1 MVMGLL
7 ERLKSE
13 GPKRIL
19 ALDGGGLRGCVAV
32 GFLERIE
39 ALLRERHG
47 RTDLVLRD
55 YFDLIGGTSTGSLI
69 AGILATGRSAAELKE
84 IYLKKATPAFS
95 KKKWTFWKDRYDD
108 TPLSELL
115 VELFGDTILGDEQAI
130 DTGLCIVA
138 KRADTAS
145 TWPLINHPEARY
157 YKKNRGIMLRD
168 AIRASGAA
176 PTFFSPK
183 LLSVGGGEIGAFV
196 DGGVSMFNN
205 PALQLFLVATLNGF
219 PYHWPV
225 GEDKLLITSVG
236 TGTWH
241 LRSRIDDVEDAKAWD
256 WAVQVPNML
265 MEDASWLG
273 QLMLQYL
280 SRTPTAHEID
290 REIGDLGDDL
300 LHGRPAMTYLRYNA
314 WIEPND
320 LAEMGLGSL
329 GEKVDSLR
337 DMSATENVQ
346 DLYEI
351 GRRAAQAQID
361 AGHFPEIFDL
371 PRA

>member
-1 MVMGLL
+1 MTLK
-7 ERLKSE
+7 ERLTAA

-39 ALLRERHG
+39 SLLRERHG
-47 RTDLVLRD
+47 KPDLVLRD

-69 AGILATGRSAAELKE
+69 AGILATGRSAAELKQ
-84 IYLKKATPAFS
+84 IYLERATPAFS

-115 VELFGDTILGDEQAI
+115 VDLFGDTILGDGEAI
-130 DTGLCIVA
+130 NTGLCIVA

-145 TWPLINHPEARY
+145 TWPLLNHPDARY
-157 YKKNRGIMLRD
+157 FKKNRGILLRD

-183 LLSVGGGEIGAFV
+183 VLDVGGGEPAAFV

-205 PALQLFLVATLNGF
+205 PALQLFLVATLQGF
-219 PYHWPV
+219 PYHWPT
-225 GEDKLLITSVG
+225 GEERLLLASVG
-236 TGTWH
+236 TGGWS
-241 LRSRIDDVEDAKAWD
+241 LRSEIKDVEAAKAWN
-256 WAVQVPNML
+256 WAVEVPNML
-265 MEDASWLG
+265 MDDASWLG

-280 SRTPTAHEID
+280 SKTATPHTID

-300 LHGRPAMTYLRYNA
+300 LGDEPSMTYLRYQA

-320 LAEMGLGSL
+320 LAELGLGKL
-329 GEKVDSLR
+329 GRKVESLR
-337 DMSATENVQ
+337 DMSATENV
-346 DLYEI
+346 DNLYEI
-351 GRRAAQAQID
+351 GRRSAEAQIKS
-361 AGHFPEIFDL
+361 GHFPPAFDL
-371 PRA
+371 SA